1 MRVNISTKKRKIALR
16 SLAAFMLLLIG
27 AGIMARAYPE
37 AFIRTGVG
45 RAVGSRLMR
54 VGFIRAYVARRPEIL
69 INPRTVGIM
78 LRETGMDDI
87 DRFRD
92 QLEAGR
98 ESLSWSSLSP
108 ERKSR
113 YFEGLYD
120 PERLPYTIGFIMSMP
135 EEHRREVVDFVAGHA
150 REYRMNMTPEE
161 AEVLS
166 ARINSP
172 EGRRVLADSQRYYLT
187 RLTPEQM
194 QAIGPVVDEIVIL
207 AARMLR

>member
-1 MRVNISTKKRKIALR
+1 
-16 SLAAFMLLLIG
+16 MLLLIG

-45 RAVGSRLMR
+45 RAIGARLMR
-54 VGFIRAYVARRPEIL
+54 AGFIRAYIARRPEIL
-69 INPRTVGIM
+69 VNPRTVGLM

-120 PERLPYTIGFIMSMP
+120 TERLPYTIGFIMSMP

-150 REYRMNMTPEE
+150 REYRVNMTAEE

-172 EGRRVLADSQRYYLT
+172 EGRRMLSDSQRYYLT

-207 AARMLR
+207 TTRMLR